1 MALATA
7 QIEVELREIS
17 LKNRPQELY
26 NISSKATVPV
36 LQLSDSTVIDESL
49 DIMYWALE
57 KPSSD
62 WLNYEFKKQNK
73 MISFNDFKFKPWL
86 DKYKYSIRF
95 PEASIQ
101 SYQKQCEKMLLPYE
115 NDLSRTKYLI
125 DNKIQLVDMAIF
137 PFIRQFANVDRI
149 WFESRFPNIERW
161 LEEFIQSKL
170 FKRVMI
176 KYKPWCQGDNPK
188 YVVF

>member
-1 MALATA
+1 
-7 QIEVELREIS
+7 
-17 LKNRPQELY
+17 
-26 NISSKATVPV
+26 
-36 LQLSDSTVIDESL
+36 
-49 DIMYWALE
+49 
-57 KPSSD
+57 
-62 WLNYEFKKQNK
+62 
-73 MISFNDFKFKPWL
+73 
-86 DKYKYSIRF
+86 
-95 PEASIQ
+95 
-101 SYQKQCEKMLLPYE
+101 MLLPYE

-188 YVVF
+188 HVIF

>member
-95 PEASIQ
+95 PEASVQ

-125 DNKIQLVDMAIF
+125 DNNFYKKLRFYSLFNIVEVPTM
-137 PFIRQFANVDRI
+137 
-149 WFESRFPNIERW
+149 FEVNKALSVSLLYP
-161 LEEFIQSKL
+161 
-170 FKRVMI
+170 
-176 KYKPWCQGDNPK
+176 
-188 YVVF
+188 